1 MRRSHGCWGPQEGT
15 GCLGAGAQAQ
25 RVPKAG
31 WALLLLGREGAHHTP
46 LPLLLPSAA
55 LIQALPR
62 PRRSASGL
70 LGTSLSPVG
79 THTEL

>member
-15 GCLGAGAQAQ
+15 GCLRAGAQTQ

-62 PRRSASGL
+62 PRRSAQRA
-70 LGTSLSPVG
+70 LGDQPVPCG
-79 THTEL
+79 NTH

>member
-15 GCLGAGAQAQ
+15 GCLGAGAQTQ

-46 LPLLLPSAA
+46 FPYFSRLQP
-55 LIQALPR
+55 
-62 PRRSASGL
+62 
-70 LGTSLSPVG
+70 
-79 THTEL
+79 

>member
-15 GCLGAGAQAQ
+15 GCLGAGAQTQ

-62 PRRSASGL
+62 PRRSAQQA
-70 LGTSLSPVG
+70 LGDQPVPCG
-79 THTEL
+79 NTH